1 LSLVNVTHNREQDAC
16 GPVPI
21 PEGPADFPCLIG
33 TANVCGAGAV
43 GTRQQNIG
51 IFAPIG
57 GLTAAIAL
65 PTGRTGGS

>member
-1 LSLVNVTHNREQDAC
+1 LSTRSATATRTPC
-16 GPVPI
+16 RPVPVT
-21 PEGPADFPCLIG
+21 EGAADFPWLIG